1 MITAKYIAEE
11 RKSLRQETSLQRP
24 LDSNF
29 SRPLNIFFQ
38 MNWIVQRAA
47 RQMGLVA
54 RLCATMQFIGSMT
67 HYSKVA
73 IN

>member
-29 SRPLNIFFQ
+29 SRPLNIYFQ
-38 MNWIVQRAA
+38 INWNAQRAA

-54 RLCATMQFIGSMT
+54 RLCAMQFIGSMT

>member
-24 LDSNF
+24 LESNF
-29 SRPLNIFFQ
+29 SRPLNIYFQ
-38 MNWIVQRAA
+38 INWNAQRAA
-47 RQMGLVA
+47 RQMGL
-54 RLCATMQFIGSMT
+54 RLCAMQFIGSMT